1 MTDTSLTHTPL
12 AYMIKKISYR
22 MQKMTRTVVE
32 TPEYQKQVAGI
43 LNDTQRKSIQTLL
56 SHDPFMGDEI
66 QVGNFYLLE
75 LSWSDNIKISY
86 LAPTNNSEE
95 VFLLSITRGKVEFV
109 ENNKQATKSFL
120 QQFSIGVS
128 SRVVANALIEILK
141 DSGLWFD

>member
-1 MTDTSLTHTPL
+1 
-12 AYMIKKISYR
+12 
-22 MQKMTRTVVE
+22 MTRTVVE

-56 SHDPFMGDEI
+56 SQDPFMGNEI
-66 QVGNFYLLE
+66 EVGNFYLLE
-75 LSWSDNIKISY
+75 LSWNDDIKISY
-86 LAPTNNSEE
+86 LAPTDSSAE

-109 ENNKQATKSFL
+109 ENNKQATKTFL

-141 DSGLWFD
+141 NSGLWFD